1 MKRSDNI
8 KRLKAL
14 GKELSAKPKV
24 SGKGKKAKAEKPKP
38 APEPMMEELKLEEK
52 DETEVLMKSTEED

>member
-8 KRLKAL
+8 KRLRAL

-24 SGKGKKAKAEKPKP
+24 SGSGNKTVKAEKPKVELNE
-38 APEPMMEELKLEEK
+38 EPRLEEGEIERLIESIEK
-52 DETEVLMKSTEED
+52 ED

>member
-8 KRLKAL
+8 KRLRAL

-24 SGKGKKAKAEKPKP
+24 SGSGNKTAKAEKPKV
-38 APEPMMEELKLEEK
+38 EPISEEPKLEEGEIERLIESIEK
-52 DETEVLMKSTEED
+52 ED